1 MLDDCCVGVALFDPG
16 AVNAPTAA
24 LVGAPGG
31 RERLDALCA
40 GGAASGSEGVLA
52 DNDNA
57 PAFVLGRGGA
67 RGILG
72 PSSEPFALALLF
84 SRVDTRS
91 WRCRIRK
98 AQPARPTA

>member
-1 MLDDCCVGVALFDPG
+1 MGVALFDPG
-16 AVNAPTAA
+16 AVSAPTAA

-31 RERLDALCA
+31 RERLDALGA
-40 GGAASGSEGVLA
+40 GSGREGVLA
-52 DNDNA
+52 DTDNA

-84 SRVDTRS
+84 SRVETRS